1 LYSPREEFGRMGV
14 GTRSKAWRF
23 TDINKDYTVRLL
35 SPMRLAMF
43 IRNGSASLSSLSSSS
58 VRHTRHVLS
67 CRQELAIRH
76 YNMVSSTAARAVY
89 QPLRTCTGQTSCA
102 PPRFSN
108 ISCADL
114 YLSP

>member
-1 LYSPREEFGRMGV
+1 MGV
-14 GTRSKAWRF
+14 GTGAKAWRLM
-23 TDINKDYTVRLL
+23 DINKDYTVRSLN
-35 SPMRLAMF
+35 PMRVAMF
-43 IRNGSASLSSLSSSS
+43 IRNGSASLSPLSSSY
-58 VRHTRHVLS
+58 VRHPRHVLS

-76 YNMVSSTAARAVY
+76 SNMVSSTAARAVY